1 MNTLKKGIGVVGSTT
16 VDKIVAVDQSYLKQ
30 GGVTTYAGITYRRH
44 GIPAF
49 VISNL
54 AERDSKLI
62 RNLETEKIKI
72 FTAASDRTTHFVNYI
87 RGERRHQELVQEAGP
102 IHTEQIR
109 AILPR
114 VDGLHLG
121 PLHPLDIEPAALKLL
136 QNSKLPVF
144 LDVQGYTRRIE
155 GQKIYPSVSGQLT
168 AGLEPARVIKAN
180 GFEHQLLLDFYQMN
194 LTELMVRFNIE
205 ESVVTLGKDG
215 GFVRIQSGETFEY
228 AAEPATAPVDPTG
241 AGDVFFAAY
250 ILCRYSS
257 QMNIPE
263 ACRYA
268 ARIAAR
274 QVEGRY
280 ITDNQLGLEGGADD

>member
-16 VDKIVAVDQSYLKQ
+16 VDKIVAVDQSYFKQ

-49 VISNL
+49 VASNL

-62 RNLETEKIKI
+62 RNLETEKIEI

-87 RGERRHQELVQEAGP
+87 QGQRRHQELVQEAGP

-109 AILPR
+109 TILPR

-136 QNSKLPVF
+136 QNSNLPVF

-155 GQKIYPSVSGQLT
+155 GQKIYPSVSGHLT
-168 AGLEPARVIKAN
+168 AGLVPARVIKAN
-180 GFEHQLLLDFYQMN
+180 GFEHQLVLDFYQID

-215 GFVRIQSGETFEY
+215 GFVRTQSDETFEY

-250 ILCRYSS
+250 ILSRFSS

-280 ITDNQLGLEGGADD
+280 ITDSQIGLD